1 VPQTWQ
7 LPESQ
12 PIEPTSRASI
22 WVVFENLNLLE
33 ASALMAHLP
42 EHHKT
47 SFYKD
52 ALSGLT
58 DVNCRVVNRRT
69 VSTTVSVDGGW
80 FAVDCTVLYSVRHI
94 AE

>member
-58 DVNCRVVNRRT
+58 DVNCRVVNPI
-69 VSTTVSVDGGW
+69 DEKMI
-80 FAVDCTVLYSVRHI
+80 AVASDSGVIGRIVR
-94 AE
+94 AS